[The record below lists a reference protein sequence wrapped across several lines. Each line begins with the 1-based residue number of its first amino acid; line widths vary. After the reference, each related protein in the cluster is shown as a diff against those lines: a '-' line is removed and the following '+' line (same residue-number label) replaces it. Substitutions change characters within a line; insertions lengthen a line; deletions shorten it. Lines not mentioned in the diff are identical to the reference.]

1 LTIYLVYRL
10 YYTRQAYKPVG
21 KLVERRRYDR
31 GQNMD
36 DLLKLAEKNLSS
48 SRPDSQL
55 FLTPENKPRVQA
67 PGRQVDHVLSA
78 FGDGTTPL

>member
-1 LTIYLVYRL
+1 MTIYLVYRL
-10 YYTRQAYKPVG
+10 DYAHQTYKPVG

-36 DLLKLAEKNLSS
+36 DLLKLAEKTYPS

-55 FLTPENKPRVQA
+55 FLTPENKLRVYA
-67 PGRQVDHVLSA
+67 PGRQVDHALSA
-78 FGDGTTPL
+78 FGDGTIRL